1 MVWAGSTVDFTGLYI
16 PRFNHFGQFEFA
28 QNGIDADGEVGESVD
43 IFSYLKGV
51 WHVPQYL
58 SWYVTATHATAVT
71 DIVSIIVQGS
81 VDGVN
86 WDTVGT
92 EITDADAANGGS
104 AAEQSD
110 VVSVAAFP
118 TIGYRYF
125 RANCTTVG
133 SGNTLT
139 ARVLIW

>member
-1 MVWAGSTVDFTGLYI
+1 MAWAGSSYGV
-16 PRFNHFGQFEFA
+16 FNKFSQFYLK
-28 QNGIDADGEVGESVD
+28 QDGIDADSEVGDSID
-43 IFSYLKGV
+43 IFNYIHGV
-51 WHVPQYL
+51 WKVPQYL
-58 SWYVTATHATAVT
+58 SWWVTATHATAVT
-71 DIVSIIVQGS
+71 DTVSIIVQGS

-110 VVSVAAFP
+110 VVSVTAFP

-133 SGNTLT
+133 TGNTLT
-139 ARVLIW
+139 AHILLW